1 MNCGIVH
8 DEQKCRKSY
17 ARAKVLE
24 QVPRSKTGEKKENPL
39 DFSAKY
45 RPQRSPT
52 GDQSADDRRWE
63 GSTEKE
69 KRKDTKKKCIISLV
83 LCFLLE

>member
-24 QVPRSKTGEKKENPL
+24 QVPRSKTGEKK
-39 DFSAKY
+39 KT
-45 RPQRSPT
+45 RSMSVLNT
-52 GDQSADDRRWE
+52 GQ
-63 GSTEKE
+63 KE
-69 KRKDTKKKCIISLV
+69 VRQVINLRTTGAGKEAQKKRSERIRKKNV
-83 LCFLLE
+83 

>member
-24 QVPRSKTGEKKENPL
+24 QVPRSKTGEKRKTRSISVLNKGHKEEK
-39 DFSAKY
+39 S
-45 RPQRSPT
+45 
-52 GDQSADDRRWE
+52 DR
-63 GSTEKE
+63 
-69 KRKDTKKKCIISLV
+69 
-83 LCFLLE
+83 